1 MISYDFYRILYHFR
15 HFNWKY
21 IFSKRYVQA
30 GVECDV
36 EFRSGLESLR
46 DARRYQGI
54 LLVRE
59 LALAHAPRLFLNSA
73 TFFENIMLPI
83 CDRNPQIRFEAIEL
97 FRLSLIICINR
108 EALSQPTNYQS
119 TMTNRSGN
127 QSGTIQRIRRT
138 STSSSFGSISQ
149 DSILLNTNMNSSSNQ
164 QQQPNVTTTSSME
177 DKTMAEIKACF
188 KNSVKG

>member
-1 MISYDFYRILYHFR
+1 MISYDFLLNNFR

-108 EALSQPTNYQS
+108 EALSQPANYQS

-164 QQQPNVTTTSSME
+164 QQQPNVTTTSSTE
-177 DKTMAEIKACF
+177 DKTMAEIKSCF